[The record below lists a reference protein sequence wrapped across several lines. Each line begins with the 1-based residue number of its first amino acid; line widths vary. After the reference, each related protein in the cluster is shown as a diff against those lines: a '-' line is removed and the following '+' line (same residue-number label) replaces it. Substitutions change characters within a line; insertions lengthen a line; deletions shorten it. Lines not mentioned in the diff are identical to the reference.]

1 MNLCI
6 SINSLCPV
14 WVVPSCCA
22 QMQSSPS
29 TRREWFLMESTETQ
43 PSSEVKNVI
52 SESSFFSDLYLRL
65 PEHQVPFQISIHVFI
80 SLRQKKY
87 SVYSHISPIL
97 TFDKFKPGMF
107 GGFGKIKNLIYF
119 LSIDQSIHQLIVFG
133 CIEHVSVGWVA
144 AVVDDATDCC
154 VLCRYHRRGDLHHLM
169 YSGVPDPLHVPPQRH
184 LPHQRGQGQ
193 RGAHRRI
200 GGHGHH
206 RHRQPRN
213 HRRVQEGVV
222 HLTANGGTLREKV
235 IGQATGRHRDGGGFN
250 DQSQERW
257 RKGKMFQTMT
267 SQWVW
272 ERRVQKYLSFICF
285 VFDIFRVLEREEGQ
299 VCSKELL

>member
-1 MNLCI
+1 MPGVSCSFLLC
-6 SINSLCPV
+6 SDAKFPFNEE
-14 WVVPSCCA
+14 
-22 QMQSSPS
+22 
-29 TRREWFLMESTETQ
+29 R
-43 PSSEVKNVI
+43 VI
-52 SESSFFSDLYLRL
+52 PDGVNRDSAIIGGKECHFWKQFFSDLYLRL

-235 IGQATGRHRDGGGFN
+235 IGSGHRAP
-250 DQSQERW
+250 QRW
-257 RKGKMFQTMT
+257 RRFQWPITGKME
-267 SQWVW
+267 
-272 ERRVQKYLSFICF
+272 ERKNVSDNDLPVGVGKTCTEISFVYLFCFWYIQSIRKRRGTGVQQRTALRDVYKLT
-285 VFDIFRVLEREEGQ
+285 G
-299 VCSKELL
+299 